1 MGGRTGGRAKAEPET
16 GGRRRADAERNS
28 AAIITAATDL
38 FAREPDASMTDIAR
52 AAGVG
57 RVTLYAHY
65 PSRED
70 VIRAVL
76 RRAIDQS
83 TETIEGARSTG
94 SPADAFAHLIRT
106 TWPLIGRFGRLY
118 NAARRT
124 LPAEEVRRLHDP
136 PMAHVR
142 ELIVQG
148 RDAGDFRADLPVEWL
163 VSTVYALLHAA
174 MEEVS
179 AQRFDQVE
187 AGEALVRTLLGALRA
202 DPGDAAG
209 R

>member
-1 MGGRTGGRAKAEPET
+1 MGGRTGGRARAESET

-38 FAREPDASMTDIAR
+38 FARDPDASMTDIAR

-57 RVTLYAHY
+57 RVTLYAHFS
-65 PSRED
+65 SRED
-70 VIRAVL
+70 VVRAVL
-76 RRAIDQS
+76 RQAIDQS
-83 TETIEGARSTG
+83 TEILEGARSAEPP
-94 SPADAFAHLIRT
+94 PADAFAHLIRT
-106 TWPLIGRFGRLY
+106 AWPLIGRFGRLY

-124 LPAEEVRRLHDP
+124 LPAEEVRQLHDP

-142 ELIVQG
+142 ELILQG
-148 RDAGDFRADLPVEWL
+148 RETGVFRTDLPVEWL

-179 AQRFDQVE
+179 ARRFDQVE

-202 DPGDAAG
+202 D
-209 R
+209 

>member
-1 MGGRTGGRAKAEPET
+1 MGGRTGGRAGAET

-38 FAREPDASMTDIAR
+38 FARDPDASMTDIAR

-83 TETIEGARSTG
+83 TETIEGARSAE
-94 SPADAFAHLIRT
+94 SPPAAAFAHLIRT
-106 TWPLIGRFGRLY
+106 AWPLIGRFGRLH

-124 LPAEEVRRLHDP
+124 LPAEEVRQLHDP

-148 RDAGDFRADLPVEWL
+148 RDAGDFRTDLPVEWL

-179 AQRFDQVE
+179 AQRFDQAE

-202 DPGDAAG
+202 GPPDAAG

>member
-1 MGGRTGGRAKAEPET
+1 MGARTGGRAGAKPEA

-38 FAREPDASMTDIAR
+38 FVRDPDASMTDIAR

-57 RVTLYAHY
+57 RVTLYAHF

-70 VIRAVL
+70 VLRAVL
-76 RRAIDQS
+76 RQAIEQS
-83 TETIEGARSTG
+83 TEVIEGARSTELP
-94 SPADAFAHLIRT
+94 PADAFAHLIRT
-106 TWPLIGRFGRLY
+106 AWPLIGRFGSLY

-124 LPAEEVRRLHDP
+124 LPAEEVRQLHDP

-148 RDAGDFRADLPVEWL
+148 RDAGGFRTDLPVEWL

-179 AQRFDQVE
+179 ARRFDQVE

-202 DPGDAAG
+202 E
-209 R
+209 